1 MERTVRLLEIYFVLI
16 KYQFKVTQY
25 NTLNVKSSNSKL
37 NKLTPGINGTGVT
50 LIFYQMWLAIP
61 IMRVILHIKYCW
73 LIDKF

>member
-1 MERTVRLLEIYFVLI
+1 MGLLEIYFVLI

-50 LIFYQMWLAIP
+50 LIFYQM
-61 IMRVILHIKYCW
+61 
-73 LIDKF
+73 